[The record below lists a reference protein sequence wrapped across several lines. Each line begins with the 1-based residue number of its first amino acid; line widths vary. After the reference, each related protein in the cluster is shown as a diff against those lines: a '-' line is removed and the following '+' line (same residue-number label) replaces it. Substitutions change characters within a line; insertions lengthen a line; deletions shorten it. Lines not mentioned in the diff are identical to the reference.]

1 MKVVGFDH
9 LVIKVSDLQASLS
22 FYGEVLGL
30 EVLRLDEFRK
40 GEVGFPSLRI
50 SDTSILDLMQSEDLV
65 TGSGNVDHFCLVV
78 DAAEMDDLV
87 SSLVLE
93 ACRSTG
99 TSRVAGALGETARRS
114 RSTTPTETRSSSSP
128 TGVRALSRDDYL
140 WLWADLSRLR
150 Q

>member
-40 GEVGFPSLRI
+40 GEVGFPFLRI

-78 DAAEMDDLV
+78 DAAEMDDLREQLGARGVPVHGDV
-87 SSLVLE
+87 S
-93 ACRSTG
+93 R
-99 TSRVAGALGETARRS
+99 RWGARGNGQAFTINDPDGNKIELKSYGS
-114 RSTTPTETRSSSSP
+114 
-128 TGVRALSRDDYL
+128 
-140 WLWADLSRLR
+140 
-150 Q
+150 